1 MGAGG
6 DSSTG
11 VRRRPGAPAHP
22 ESGSDGAAGKGPP
35 PSASS
40 PPPPAAAAAATPP
53 TTDAD
58 AEAYVL
64 TRKLVAQHRTP
75 THAWVVA
82 SGVVFDVTGFLDS
95 HPGGAAALVP
105 HLGGDVTALMEG
117 RGGGGDGAGGAAAAS
132 HVHSKFAYQKL
143 AKYRVGALAGGD
155 AADGGGGAAAAAE
168 ADGNVDPATGKP
180 LVDWDGVLLH
190 QVGLL
195 GDKYDTWIH
204 SFPTADGTVSMFPIP
219 WVEALT
225 KCPWYVPLLFWI
237 PVLLAEMVH
246 YVHLMGGVAE
256 VDPLAFLLWGA
267 AGGAG
272 WLAFEY
278 SLHRWVFHA
287 VPGGYWGNIF
297 HFLLHGHHHITPMD
311 FDRLVFPPVPAML
324 VGWPIWLGAPAVLGA
339 RAGYPWLAGFLI
351 GYLIYDMT
359 HYWIHRSEPSWGWL
373 KAQKRRHTLHHFF
386 NPRVNYGISNGV
398 VDVLLGTL
406 RNPTAKPTEGT

>member
-6 DSSTG
+6 DSSAG
-11 VRRRPGAPAHP
+11 VRRRPVAPP
-22 ESGSDGAAGKGPP
+22 PGEGGDGAAKELPIP
-35 PSASS
+35 LSS
-40 PPPPAAAAAATPP
+40 TAAAAAP
-53 TTDAD
+53 TDAD

-64 TRKLVAQHRTP
+64 TRKLVAQHHTP
-75 THAWVVA
+75 THAWVIV
-82 SGVVFDVTGFLDS
+82 SGVVYDVT
-95 HPGGAAALVP
+95 
-105 HLGGDVTALMEG
+105 GDVTALMEG
-117 RGGGGDGAGGAAAAS
+117 GGGAS

-143 AKYRVGALAGGD
+143 AKYRVGALAGGN
-155 AADGGGGAAAAAE
+155 AADGDGAAAVAE

-180 LVDWDGVLLH
+180 LVNWDGVLLH
-190 QVGLL
+190 EVGLL
-195 GDKYDTWIH
+195 GDKYDGWIH
-204 SFPTADGTVSMFPIP
+204 SFPTADGTVCMFPIP

-237 PVLLAEMVH
+237 PVLFAEMYR
-246 YVHLMGGVAE
+246 YVHLMGGVAAI
-256 VDPLAFLLWGA
+256 DPLSFLGWGA

-272 WLAFEY
+272 WLLFEY
-278 SLHRWVFHA
+278 SLHRWIFHA
-287 VPGGYWGNIF
+287 VPTGYWGNIF

-324 VGWPIWLGAPAVLGA
+324 VGWPVWLGAPALLGT

-359 HYWIHRSEPSWGWL
+359 HYWIHRSEPSWAWL

-398 VDVLLGTL
+398 IDVLFGTL
-406 RNPTAKPTEGT
+406 RNPAAKAAGGGT